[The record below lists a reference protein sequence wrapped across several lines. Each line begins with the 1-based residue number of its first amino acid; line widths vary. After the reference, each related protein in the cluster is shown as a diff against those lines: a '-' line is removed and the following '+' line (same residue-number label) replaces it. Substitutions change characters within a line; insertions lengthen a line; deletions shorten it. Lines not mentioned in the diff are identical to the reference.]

1 VINAELRARA
11 TNLRGLYISSNKI
24 TTGGS
29 ERSSLRVS
37 QSNLSLSFPALLLLF
52 SYIRC
57 QSLLWLLVGKYSV
70 HSVVTTAYKAST
82 MDTDHAN
89 LNDFRDRDLATRMRR
104 CNYEK
109 YKSLV
114 RMHLSFELELNT
126 DE

>member
-1 VINAELRARA
+1 
-11 TNLRGLYISSNKI
+11 
-24 TTGGS
+24 
-29 ERSSLRVS
+29 
-37 QSNLSLSFPALLLLF
+37 LSFPALLLLF

-57 QSLLWLLVGKYSV
+57 ESLLWLLVGKYSV